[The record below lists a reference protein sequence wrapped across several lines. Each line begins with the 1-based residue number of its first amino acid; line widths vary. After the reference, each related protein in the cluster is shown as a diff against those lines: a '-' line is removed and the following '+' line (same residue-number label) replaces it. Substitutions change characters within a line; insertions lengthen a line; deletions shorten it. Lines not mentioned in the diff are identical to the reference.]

1 MSSSVPLPVPRLCR
15 LGEESGRRPSISE
28 LDACLTDSPPS

>member
-1 MSSSVPLPVPRLCR
+1 MSSSIPLPVPRLCR
-15 LGEESGRRPSISE
+15 LGEESGGRPSISE